1 MVSEGYGILV
11 VDDELSIRDSL
22 FHWFKKD
29 GFRVAQAES
38 AAAALQKFQEEPW
51 DLVLLDIKMP
61 GMDGLELQRRLR
73 QVAPDAV
80 VIMITAYG
88 SIETAIEALKAGA
101 FDYLTKPVDPD
112 DLGRVVQ
119 KALAHRRLTDEN
131 TRLRSKIA
139 SLAEWDEIVGQSPA
153 MRRVSESVD
162 ALAASDMTVLIHG
175 ESGTGKELVARA
187 LHGKSARRH
196 FPLVPV
202 HCGALPEALLYSELF
217 GIEPGAATRA
227 QHRRRGKLEQ
237 ADGGTLFL
245 DDVGRIGAQAQA
257 ELLQVL
263 EQKELTRTG
272 GARPVAVDFRLL
284 CATSQDLEALVAK
297 QELRED
303 LYFRIQGFRIDLPP
317 LRERTGDVPLLA
329 RHFVRRFAA
338 KLDKD
343 LVDITPEAIALL
355 ERYPWP
361 GNVREL
367 LHTIERAAVLAEPP
381 SVDVKDLVALH
392 DSPVAAATD
401 EPVTLAD
408 AEKLH
413 IARILERHDWDLA
426 RAARALEVDRVTLH
440 DKIKK
445 YKLRD

>member
-1 MVSEGYGILV
+1 MFNERYGILI
-11 VDDELSIRDSL
+11 VDDEFSIRDSL

-38 AAAALQKFQEEPW
+38 AAAALQKFQAEPW

-61 GMDGLELQRRLR
+61 GMDGLELQRHLR
-73 QVAPDAV
+73 RVAPDAV
-80 VIMITAYG
+80 VIMVTAHG

-119 KALAHRRLTDEN
+119 KALEHRRLTDEN
-131 TRLRSKIA
+131 SRLRSKIA
-139 SLAEWDEIVGQSPA
+139 SLSEWDEIVSQSPQ
-153 MRRVSESVD
+153 MQRVLESID
-162 ALAASDMTVLIHG
+162 ALAATDMTVLIHG
-175 ESGTGKELVARA
+175 EKGTGKELLARA
-187 LHGKSARRH
+187 IHGKGVRRH

-202 HCGALPEALLYSELF
+202 HCGALPEALLESELF
-217 GIEPGAATRA
+217 GVERGPFTGA

-245 DDVGRIGAQAQA
+245 DEVESISPNAQA
-257 ELLQVL
+257 ELLRVL
-263 EQKELTRTG
+263 EQKELTRIG
-272 GARPVAVDFRLL
+272 GTRPVPVDFRLL
-284 CATSQDLEALVAK
+284 CATNQDLEALVAK
-297 QELRED
+297 KQLRED
-303 LYFRIQGFRIDLPP
+303 LYFRINGFRIDLPP

-329 RHFVRRFAA
+329 RHFLARFAER
-338 KLDKD
+338 LDKD
-343 LVDITPEAIALL
+343 VGEITPRAIALL
-355 ERYPWP
+355 ERYAWP

-367 LHTIERAAVLAEPP
+367 MHTIERAAVLAEPP

-392 DSPVAAATD
+392 DVPVATAPD

-413 IARILERHDWDLA
+413 IARILQRNDGDIA

-440 DKIKK
+440 DKLKK
-445 YKLRD
+445 YNLRD

>member
-1 MVSEGYGILV
+1 MSEQYGILV
-11 VDDELSIRDSL
+11 VDDELSVRDSL
-22 FHWFKKD
+22 YHWFKKD

-38 AAAALQKFQEEPW
+38 AAAALHKFQEQPW

-73 QVAPDAV
+73 QVAPEAV

-131 TRLRSKIA
+131 TRLRSKVA
-139 SLAEWDEIVGQSPA
+139 ALSGWDEIVGQSPP
-153 MRRVSESVD
+153 MLRVIESID
-162 ALAASDMTVLIHG
+162 AVAAADTTVLIRG

-187 LHGKSARRH
+187 VHGKSGRRH
-196 FPLVPV
+196 FPLVSV
-202 HCGALPEALLYSELF
+202 HCAALPETLLESELF
-217 GIEPGAATRA
+217 GVERGAFTSA
-227 QHRRRGKLEQ
+227 QLRRRGKLEQ

-245 DDVGRIGAQAQA
+245 DDVGSIGLKAQA

-272 GARPVAVDFRLL
+272 GARPVRIDFRLL
-284 CATSQDLEALVAK
+284 CATNQDLEALVAK
-297 QELRED
+297 KELRED
-303 LYFRIQGFRIDLPP
+303 LYFRINGFCIDLPP

-329 RHFVRRFAA
+329 RHFLERFAE

-343 LVDITPEAIALL
+343 LGEITPQAIAFL
-355 ERYPWP
+355 ERYAWP

-392 DSPVAAATD
+392 DLPVVAASD
-401 EPVTLAD
+401 EPVSLAD

-413 IARILERHDWDLA
+413 IARTLERNDGDIA
-426 RAARALEVDRVTLH
+426 RAARALEVDRVTLL

-445 YKLRD
+445 YKLRS